1 MNFLANSYM
10 KVFSWWIRNMENATS
25 FLLCVPTFAVM
36 NILFSYDMESL
47 KTWEL
52 SLQIDGIFWQDL
64 DWQNTVTFQ

>member
-1 MNFLANSYM
+1 
-10 KVFSWWIRNMENATS
+10 MENATS

-64 DWQNTVTFQ
+64 D